1 MRKEKKPHD
10 TRFPVEWPYAVD
22 YDKETRLSCDV
33 LVLGG
38 GLSGCFAAIK
48 AAERGQ
54 KVILVDKGCVKRSG
68 AAGSGIDHWM
78 DCPSN
83 PASRVSPEEYAK
95 TPIEQNKGGFGNYIT
110 SYITAKESWNALL
123 ELEEMGMK
131 IRDLDNE
138 FKGADFRDEKTRLL
152 FSYDY
157 KAKHCLRIWGTGMKP
172 ALYKKCKALG
182 VKIVERTMA
191 TSVLT
196 ENGDVGA
203 KAVGATGLNN
213 RTGEFYIFNAKAVIL
228 CMATP
233 ERIWIFSSEH
243 TGLVGRDGPPTN
255 SGNGFAMAYRAGA
268 KFLRM
273 EASSHEEWGGS
284 TGIHSTMFGSGSNFA
299 TWYPCSI
306 VDSNGK
312 QIPWVGKNGIPI
324 KSVSERVIPK
334 DDQGFFSLVLGGAEG
349 KSPAMPQL
357 IADLDE
363 RVKKGEYALPLYADL
378 PGMPAHERR
387 AIFGLMVG
395 QEGHTWPVYRNLT
408 RAGFDPDKDLL
419 QAYESTEAPYGW
431 RRLRYGGLFHD
442 WKLMSSIEGLF
453 AAGQQLFDGIGTAHA
468 SSTGRWAGEFAALYS
483 DTVALIEPDQN
494 QIDKEKERVYAP
506 VNRNGGINWKELAAG
521 VAKVMQDYCGDTKTE
536 ELMTIGLKYL
546 DEISE
551 SEAKTLSA
559 ENPHELMRAIEVI
572 DIITCG
578 ELIIQASMA
587 RKCNNPWL
595 SFERLDCKENN
606 PDDWKKWTYVRKT
619 RDNRIETGGV
629 PLDYAGD
636 MIENYLACKK
646 ELEV

>member
-1 MRKEKKPHD
+1 
-10 TRFPVEWPYAVD
+10 
-22 YDKETRLSCDV
+22 
-33 LVLGG
+33 
-38 GLSGCFAAIK
+38 
-48 AAERGQ
+48 
-54 KVILVDKGCVKRSG
+54 
-68 AAGSGIDHWM
+68 
-78 DCPSN
+78 
-83 PASRVSPEEYAK
+83 
-95 TPIEQNKGGFGNYIT
+95 
-110 SYITAKESWNALL
+110 
-123 ELEEMGMK
+123 
-131 IRDLDNE
+131 
-138 FKGADFRDEKTRLL
+138 
-152 FSYDY
+152 
-157 KAKHCLRIWGTGMKP
+157 
-172 ALYKKCKALG
+172 
-182 VKIVERTMA
+182 
-191 TSVLT
+191 
-196 ENGDVGA
+196 
-203 KAVGATGLNN
+203 
-213 RTGEFYIFNAKAVIL
+213 
-228 CMATP
+228 
-233 ERIWIFSSEH
+233 
-243 TGLVGRDGPPTN
+243 
-255 SGNGFAMAYRAGA
+255 
-268 KFLRM
+268 
-273 EASSHEEWGGS
+273 GS

-506 VNRNGGINWKELAAG
+506 VNR
-521 VAKVMQDYCGDTKTE
+521 
-536 ELMTIGLKYL
+536 
-546 DEISE
+546 
-551 SEAKTLSA
+551 
-559 ENPHELMRAIEVI
+559 
-572 DIITCG
+572 
-578 ELIIQASMA
+578 
-587 RKCNNPWL
+587 
-595 SFERLDCKENN
+595 
-606 PDDWKKWTYVRKT
+606 
-619 RDNRIETGGV
+619 
-629 PLDYAGD
+629 
-636 MIENYLACKK
+636 
-646 ELEV
+646 